1 MNALRPRCSDIKN
14 GTAGI
19 TCDPVSPFK
28 KPVLIPETG
37 ANRPSKPSRRRRSG
51 FRNENP
57 HHINRTTPNT
67 ILARSPSIADRT
79 HSPRINPGMVASS
92 IGQNRKIVDLNCP
105 TWRMTTRLE
114 HIDGIKTNDRASF
127 NPIAKTKM
135 GRQVVENP
143 KPVTPLAVAAKR

>member
-19 TCDPVSPFK
+19 TCDPVNPFK
-28 KPVLIPETG
+28 NPVQIPETG
-37 ANRPSKPSRRRRSG
+37 ANRSSNPSGRRRSG

-57 HHINRTTPNT
+57 HQINRTRPNT
-67 ILARSPSIADRT
+67 TLARSPSIPDRT
-79 HSPRINPGMVASS
+79 HNPRINPGMVASS
-92 IGQNRKIVDLNCP
+92 IGQNRRIVDLNCP

-114 HIDGIKTNDRASF
+114 QIDGIKSNGSASF
-127 NPIAKTKM
+127 NPIAKTKI